1 MGTKEKSFSWM
12 KGHDLSQKKN
22 KKNLV
27 SGQTCCIGDTS
38 VAEETDSVVAVV
50 LLLLLKGTVVVS
62 TFGTSVVGF
71 WE

>member
-1 MGTKEKSFSWM
+1 M
-12 KGHDLSQKKN
+12 
-22 KKNLV
+22 V

-38 VAEETDSVVAVV
+38 VLAVETDSVV

-71 WE
+71 GE